1 VRAAAALGLAIA
13 AFWLVALLTASSSP
27 IVRVLPGVVPADL
40 SGRAGSRLAGFTHG
54 LVGPFAAA
62 AVPLLL
68 AAGMVFAWGRSS
80 RALRWMKWLAAW
92 VLVLPPVLGVLGS
105 GARSG
110 HYGTVIT
117 GFLTGLF
124 GRAGSVIVVFGL
136 LVAGVIALTDLSL
149 PEWFHD
155 GRRALARRLT
165 EHVARRDARGAV
177 ARMLRGLLRVGATP
191 GALWRSVAA
200 RFARSG
206 EGRAPEP
213 GRSGAPVPTDWMMG
227 EGAAPAPLERPS
239 RPHEEREP
247 GIIEP
252 SLADPGTRLGSVPR
266 RARRIDGERKRPAA
280 EFELPPADLLSPPPP
295 RVDRASR
302 RDLLDLS
309 ETLRRTLE
317 EFGIRGRVSEVH
329 PGPVITRYD
338 FEPAPGVKVNQIV
351 SREDDVALALRTDR
365 VRILT
370 RLPGK
375 AAVGIE
381 IPNAEPDLIPFVEL
395 VAVPAFAHSKGTLTL
410 VFGKDTAGRPFC
422 DSLETMPHLLVA
434 GTTGS
439 GKSVFINTIIAS
451 LLFRHRPEDLR
462 LILIDPK
469 MLELTG
475 YNGIP
480 HLALPVVTES
490 KDAAK
495 ALNWLVREME
505 RRYRVLAS
513 HGVRNILTYRER
525 FFGPNPARVGPDET
539 PPERMP
545 IIVCFVDELADLMM
559 TNATEVE
566 TPIARIAQ
574 MARAV
579 GIHLVLATQRPSV
592 DVLTGVIK
600 ANFPARVAFQ
610 VASRVDS
617 RTILD
622 QNGAESLVGRGDML
636 YLQAGRSVPVRLH
649 GAFLPDPDIEAL
661 VRYLRSFVSGIE
673 PIDIEEKSA
682 LASGEPGEEDP
693 LFAEAAR
700 VVVLQGQAST
710 SLLQRRLK
718 IGYARAGRLIDQL
731 EGAGI
736 VSGYEGSKA
745 RDVLV
750 DLEYLEKQGIV

>member
-1 VRAAAALGLAIA
+1 LAWTKACAAWLLGLPPTLGVLGAPWLSGVFGGTVSAFLTGVFGRVGAVIVVLGLLLAAAIALTDLALPARAHEIRRALTTAALGLARRA
-13 AFWLVALLTASSSP
+13 VQSLDP
-27 IVRVLPGVVPADL
+27 RRVSA
-40 SGRAGSRLAGFTHG
+40 RAR
-54 LVGPFAAA
+54 GPFR
-62 AVPLLL
+62 AV
-68 AAGMVFAWGRSS
+68 AAGM
-80 RALRWMKWLAAW
+80 
-92 VLVLPPVLGVLGS
+92 
-105 GARSG
+105 AR
-110 HYGTVIT
+110 
-117 GFLTGLF
+117 GLSAV
-124 GRAGSVIVVFGL
+124 RR
-136 LVAGVIALTDLSL
+136 T
-149 PEWFHD
+149 
-155 GRRALARRLT
+155 GRRADPTGAAQAT
-165 EHVARRDARGAV
+165 PVPNPARGALEFDPAV
-177 ARMLRGLLRVGATP
+177 WREAES
-191 GALWRSVAA
+191 ALAS
-200 RFARSG
+200 
-206 EGRAPEP
+206 
-213 GRSGAPVPTDWMMG
+213 
-227 EGAAPAPLERPS
+227 
-239 RPHEEREP
+239 EP
-247 GIIEP
+247 GIV
-252 SLADPGTRLGSVPR
+252 DPRVLEAASSVKR
-266 RARRIDGERKRPAA
+266 TVKRVHRTEGERKRPAS
-280 EFELPPADLLSPPPP
+280 EFELPPLDLLSPAPP
-295 RVDRASR
+295 RIERTSR

-351 SREDDVALALRTDR
+351 SREDDIALALRTDR
-365 VRILT
+365 IRILT

-381 IPNAEPDLIPFVEL
+381 IPNDQPDLIPFVEL
-395 VAVPAFAHSKGTLTL
+395 AAAPLFTSARGALTL
-410 VFGKDTAGRPFC
+410 ALGKDTAGRPFC
-422 DSLETMPHLLVA
+422 DHLETMPHLLVA

-439 GKSVFINTIIAS
+439 GKSVCINTIIAS

-475 YNGIP
+475 YNGIA

-505 RRYRVLAS
+505 RRYRLLAARS
-513 HGVRNILTYRER
+513 VRNIQTYREK
-525 FFGPNPARVGPDET
+525 FFGPKPPPREPEEA
-539 PPERMP
+539 PPEPMP
-545 IIVCFVDELADLMM
+545 YIVCIVDELADLMM
-559 TNATEVE
+559 TNASEVE
-566 TPIARIAQ
+566 TPIARLAQ

-579 GIHLVLATQRPSV
+579 GIHLILATQRPSV

-600 ANFPARVAFQ
+600 ANFPARIAFQ
-610 VASRVDS
+610 VASKIDS

-636 YLQAGRSVPVRLH
+636 YLQSGRSVPIRVH
-649 GAFLPDPDIEAL
+649 GAFLPDPDIEGL
-661 VRYLRSFVSGIE
+661 VRYLRSFVSDLA
-673 PIDIEEKSA
+673 PIDIEEKSS
-682 LASGEPGEEDP
+682 LVPGEAGGEDP

-736 VSGYEGSKA
+736 VSRFEGSKA